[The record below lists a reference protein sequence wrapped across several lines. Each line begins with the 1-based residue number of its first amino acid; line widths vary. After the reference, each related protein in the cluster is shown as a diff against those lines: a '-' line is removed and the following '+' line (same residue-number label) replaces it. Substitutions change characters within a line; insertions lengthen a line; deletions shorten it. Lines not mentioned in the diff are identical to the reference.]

1 MRFQPALSIAL
12 FCSCTVAVI
21 DAQAIAQ
28 TSTDLQSP
36 QRPIFEQN
44 DSDDASDLFSD
55 RATGSSLLDLMNRLQ
70 QAGGRSASEFAEEQ
84 NESFNEAVDAFRQQQ
99 QQDFGG
105 PEATPETPKP
115 AEP

>member
-1 MRFQPALSIAL
+1 MRFQSALSIAL
-12 FCSCTVAVI
+12 FCGCTAT
-21 DAQAIAQ
+21 AIGAPAHAQ
-28 TSTDLQSP
+28 TSSDLQSP

-44 DSDDASDLFSD
+44 NTDDASALFSD

-99 QQDFGG
+99 QQQFGE
-105 PEATPETPKP
+105 PVPPETPKT